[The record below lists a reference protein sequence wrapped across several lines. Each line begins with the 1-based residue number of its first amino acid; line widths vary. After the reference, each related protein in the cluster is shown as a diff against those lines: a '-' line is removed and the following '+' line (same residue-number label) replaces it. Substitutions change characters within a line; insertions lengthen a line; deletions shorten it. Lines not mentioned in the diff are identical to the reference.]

1 MSCTDPND
9 TLFPVLVLAG
19 SDEYVN
25 ACTAGNITSN
35 SAAVSAMTKCCGS
48 APVNVIM
55 DGCYSYCNVTSSAD
69 QQAFEQCFG
78 SSAGITPDVDY
89 GCTLDDASGH
99 EIPGSGT
106 ITPSSTSAA
115 IATLVPIT
123 VTTSSGS
130 TTTTATSGQATA
142 TVAANSTS
150 GTEKPST
157 TSKTSGSASASA
169 SGTEKPSTTSKTSGS
184 ASSSAATASTTAN
197 AGPTVKQFSKGAMV
211 VIALAFA
218 RLLV

>member
-9 TLFPVLVLAG
+9 TLFPVLLLAG

-106 ITPSSTSAA
+106 ITPSSTGTSAA

-123 VTTSSGS
+123 VTTSSGP
-130 TTTTATSGQATA
+130 TTTTATSGQATVI
-142 TVAANSTS
+142 VAANST
-150 GTEKPST
+150 
-157 TSKTSGSASASA
+157 SASA
-169 SGTEKPSTTSKTSGS
+169 SGTEKPSTTGKTSGS

>member
-1 MSCTDPND
+1 MSCTDPSD

-106 ITPSSTSAA
+106 IYPTSTESSAA

-123 VTTSSGS
+123 VTTSSGAA
-130 TTTTATSGQATA
+130 TTTATSGQATA
-142 TVAANSTS
+142 TIAVNSTS
-150 GTEKPST
+150 VSTSASGSAKPST
-157 TSKTSGSASASA
+157 TSKTSA
-169 SGTEKPSTTSKTSGS
+169 S

-197 AGPTVKQFSKGAMV
+197 AGQPTVKQFSKGAIA

-218 RLLV
+218 RFLI

>member
-9 TLFPVLVLAG
+9 NLFPVLVLAG

-35 SAAVSAMTKCCGS
+35 SAAVSAMKKCCGS

-78 SSAGITPDVDY
+78 SSAGITIDVDY
-89 GCTLDDASGH
+89 GCTLDDTSGH

-106 ITPSSTSAA
+106 ITPSSTGTSAA

-130 TTTTATSGQATA
+130 TTTTATSGRATATSGQATA

-150 GTEKPST
+150 ASP
-157 TSKTSGSASASA
+157 SASA

>member
-89 GCTLDDASGH
+89 GCTLDDTSGH

-106 ITPSSTSAA
+106 ITPSSTGTSAA

-130 TTTTATSGQATA
+130 TTTIATSGQATA
-142 TVAANSTS
+142 TVAANSTAAS
-150 GTEKPST
+150 ASASASSTEKPST
-157 TSKTSGSASASA
+157 TSKTSA
-169 SGTEKPSTTSKTSGS
+169 S

-197 AGPTVKQFSKGAMV
+197 SGPTVKQFSKGAMV
-211 VIALAFA
+211 VIALAFG

>member
-1 MSCTDPND
+1 MSCTDPSDN
-9 TLFPVLVLAG
+9 LFPVLVLAG

-78 SSAGITPDVDY
+78 SSAGVTSDVDF
-89 GCTLDDASGH
+89 GCTLDDNSGF

-106 ITPSSTSAA
+106 ITPSSTGTSAA

-123 VTTSSGS
+123 VTTSSGA
-130 TTTTATSGQATA
+130 TTTTATSGQATS
-142 TVAANSTS
+142 TIAANSS
-150 GTEKPST
+150 SVSSSVTEKPSA
-157 TSKTSGSASASA
+157 TSKTSA
-169 SGTEKPSTTSKTSGS
+169 S

-197 AGPTVKQFSKGAMV
+197 AGQITVKQFSKGAMA
-211 VIALAFA
+211 VIALAFV

>member
-9 TLFPVLVLAG
+9 TLFPVLMLAG

-78 SSAGITPDVDY
+78 SSAGITSDVDY

-106 ITPSSTSAA
+106 ITPSSTGTSAI

-142 TVAANSTS
+142 TIAANSTAAS
-150 GTEKPST
+150 P
-157 TSKTSGSASASA
+157 SASA

-197 AGPTVKQFSKGAMV
+197 AGPTVKQFSKSAMV

>member
-9 TLFPVLVLAG
+9 TLFPVLLLAG

-78 SSAGITPDVDY
+78 SSAGITADVDY
-89 GCTLDDASGH
+89 GCTLDDNSGH
-99 EIPGSGT
+99 EVPGSGT
-106 ITPSSTSAA
+106 ITPSSTGASATL
-115 IATLVPIT
+115 ATLVPIT
-123 VTTSSGS
+123 VTTSSGA

-142 TVAANSTS
+142 TASANST
-150 GTEKPST
+150 
-157 TSKTSGSASASA
+157 SA
-169 SGTEKPSTTSKTSGS
+169 SGTEKPSTTSKTSAS
-184 ASSSAATASTTAN
+184 ASSSAATASATPN
-197 AGPTVKQFSKGAMV
+197 AGPTVKQFSKGAMA
-211 VIALAFA
+211 VIALAFV

>member
-1 MSCTDPND
+1 MSCIDPSI

-19 SDEYVN
+19 SDDYVN

-48 APVNVIM
+48 APVNVILE
-55 DGCYSYCNVTSSAD
+55 GCYSYCNVTSSAD

-78 SSAGITPDVDY
+78 SSDGITPDVDY

-99 EIPGSGT
+99 EVPGSGT
-106 ITPSSTSAA
+106 ITPSSTGTSAQ

-123 VTTSSGS
+123 VTTSSGAA
-130 TTTTATSGQATA
+130 TTTATSGQATA
-142 TVAANSTS
+142 TAAANSTS
-150 GTEKPST
+150 T
-157 TSKTSGSASASA
+157 SA
-169 SGTEKPSTTSKTSGS
+169 SGTEKPSTTSKTSAS
-184 ASSSAATASTTAN
+184 ASSSAATPSTTAN
-197 AGPTVKQFSKGAMV
+197 AGPTVKQFSKGAIA

-218 RLLV
+218 RLLI

>member
-1 MSCTDPND
+1 MSCTNPSD
-9 TLFPVLVLAG
+9 TLFPVLLLAG

-69 QQAFEQCFG
+69 QKTFEQCFG

-89 GCTLDDASGH
+89 GCTLDDNSGF

-106 ITPSSTSAA
+106 IYPTSTESSSAA
-115 IATLVPIT
+115 VATLVPIT
-123 VTTSSGS
+123 VTTSSGV
-130 TTTTATSGQATA
+130 TTTTATHATA
-142 TVAANSTS
+142 TAATNSTS
-150 GTEKPST
+150 
-157 TSKTSGSASASA
+157 AAA
-169 SGTEKPSTTSKTSGS
+169 SGTEKPSTTSKTSAS

-197 AGPTVKQFSKGAMV
+197 AGPTVKQFSKGAIA
-211 VIALAFA
+211 VIALAFV

>member
-1 MSCTDPND
+1 MSCTGPND
-9 TLFPVLVLAG
+9 TVFPVLLLAG

-35 SAAVSAMTKCCGS
+35 SAAVSAMTTCCGS
-48 APVNVIM
+48 APVNVIL

-106 ITPSSTSAA
+106 ITPSSTGTSAA

-123 VTTSSGS
+123 VTTSSG
-130 TTTTATSGQATA
+130 TATTTATSGQATVTA
-142 TVAANSTS
+142 AANSTS
-150 GTEKPST
+150 AST
-157 TSKTSGSASASA
+157 SA
-169 SGTEKPSTTSKTSGS
+169 SGTEKPSTTSKTSAS

-211 VIALAFA
+211 VIALAFG